1 MTSPAASPQ
10 KPAITNSTASPARL
24 PSAQPTPTHTAQPM
38 AAAAAAAL
46 QSVQGKWQCALRD
59 NPVIAGG
66 TMAWTRVWRFSK
78 LLLQTGC

>member
-10 KPAITNSTASPARL
+10 KPAITNSTASPVRL
-24 PSAQPTPTHTAQPM
+24 PSVQPTPTHNPQPTA
-38 AAAAAAAL
+38 A

-59 NPVIAGG
+59 NPVIASG

>member
-24 PSAQPTPTHTAQPM
+24 PSIQPTPTHNSLPAV
-38 AAAAAAAL
+38 AAAAA

-59 NPVIAGG
+59 NPVIASG